1 VIQQELLLVVEV
13 VMVENVQEEV
23 VEEHLQMELCQV
35 QEVEEEM
42 DIV

>member
-1 VIQQELLLVVEV
+1 
-13 VMVENVQEEV
+13 MVEDVPVEE